1 MTEKRAIHIARHKV
15 VQEANG
21 HNFCFRLPT
30 KYLEFWRMVL
40 AALIKAKAER
50 PVDKSDGFGD
60 KITSCPGCGKPVINY
75 YNPSI
80 KPSYCML
87 CGQKLDWQQEPAREE
102 AEKREQ
108 K

>member
-21 HNFCFRLPT
+21 HYFCPRLPT

-60 KITSCPGCGKPVINY
+60 KITSCPG
-75 YNPSI
+75 
-80 KPSYCML
+80 
-87 CGQKLDWQQEPAREE
+87 
-102 AEKREQ
+102 
-108 K
+108 

>member
-1 MTEKRAIHIARHKV
+1 MTKSLKNV
-15 VQEANG
+15 KNKK
-21 HNFCFRLPT
+21 CTLKDPT

>member
-15 VQEANG
+15 VQEANS
-21 HNFCFRLPT
+21 HYFCPRLPT
-30 KYLEFWRMVL
+30 KYLEFWRMAL

-50 PVDKSDGFGD
+50 PVDKGDGFGNT
-60 KITSCPGCGKPVINY
+60 ILSCPGCGKPVINY
-75 YNPSI
+75 YNPNI
-80 KPSYCML
+80 KPNYCML
-87 CGQKLDWQQEPAREE
+87 CGQKLDWEKE

>member
-15 VQEANG
+15 VQEASA
-21 HNFCFRLPT
+21 HHFCPQRST

-40 AALIKAKAER
+40 EALIKTKAEN
-50 PVDKSDGFGD
+50 PVDKNDNFGNT
-60 KITSCPGCGKPVINY
+60 ITSCPGCGRAIINY

-87 CGQKLDWQQEPAREE
+87 CGQKLDWQKEPDGGE
-102 AEKREQ
+102 AES
-108 K
+108 